1 MRKES
6 FFRMSRPDAVAFLE
20 RARVVHV
27 ATTNAAGDPIF
38 RALDVAVLGD
48 RLVFHGAPAGEK
60 MDALGRMA
68 VLSAEEV
75 VASIPSYFIDPQ
87 RACPATTLY
96 RSVQVHGTLDEIT
109 DNAEKARALEALM
122 HKNQPDG
129 GYTPIR
135 HDDPMYAKT
144 IAGLLVVSVSLERID
159 GKAKLAQNRT
169 PDEQRRIAAALW
181 KRGFHDRAGSSPG
194 DAEAAFAIVHANPHT
209 PLPDFLRAPHG
220 LRLDLGAG
228 KRDAEACADL
238 LEGEYWNDR
247 FTRDEIVRS
256 HLASPAWVV
265 ARDKDRVVASARA
278 ISDGVKYAWIYDVVV
293 SPDWRGRQVG
303 DAVVRLLLDH
313 PAVRHARFVRLGT
326 KDAMPFYAKMGF
338 ISRDSLPPRPYESTE
353 MVLVR

>member
-6 FFRMSRPDAVAFLE
+6 FFRMSRSDAIALLE

-27 ATTNAAGDPIF
+27 ATTNAFGDPIF
-38 RALDVAVLGD
+38 RALDVAVMDD

-60 MDALGRMA
+60 MDALGRIA
-68 VLSAEEV
+68 VVSAEEV
-75 VASIPSYFIDPQ
+75 VASIPSYFIDPA

-109 DNAEKARALEALM
+109 NNAEKARALEALL
-122 HKNQPDG
+122 HKNQPEG

-135 HDDPMYAKT
+135 HDDAMYAKA
-144 IAGLLVVSVSLERID
+144 IAGLLVVSVSLERLD

-169 PDEQRRIAAALW
+169 PDEQRRIASALW
-181 KRGFHDRAGSSPG
+181 KRG
-194 DAEAAFAIVHANPHT
+194 DATAAFAVVHANPHT
-209 PLPDFLRAPHG
+209 PLPDFLHAPHG
-220 LRLDLGAG
+220 LHLDLGAG

-256 HLASPAWVV
+256 HLASNAWIV
-265 ARDKDRVVASARA
+265 ARDKDRIVASARA
-278 ISDGVKYAWIYDVVV
+278 LSDSTKYAWIYDVVV
-293 SPDWRGRQVG
+293 SPDWRGRAVG
-303 DAVVRLLLDH
+303 DAVVRLLLEH
-313 PAVRHARFVRLGT
+313 PAVRHAKFVRLGT
-326 KDAMPFYAKMGF
+326 RDAMPFYEKMGF
-338 ISRDSLPPRPYESTE
+338 IPRDSLPPRPYSSTE

>member
-6 FFRMSRPDAVAFLE
+6 FFRMSRPDAVALLE

-27 ATTNAAGDPIF
+27 ATTNAFGDPIF
-38 RALDVAVLGD
+38 RALDVAVSGD

-68 VLSAEEV
+68 VVSAEEV

-109 DNAEKARALEALM
+109 DPEEKARALEALL
-122 HKNQPDG
+122 HKNQPEG
-129 GYTPIR
+129 GYVPIR
-135 HDDPMYAKT
+135 HEDPLYAKT

-159 GKAKLAQNRT
+159 GKAKLGQNRT
-169 PDEQRRIAAALW
+169 PEEQRRLASALW
-181 KRGFHDRAGSSPG
+181 KRG
-194 DAEAAFAIVHANPHT
+194 DAEAAFAVVHANPHT

-228 KRDAEACADL
+228 TRDAEACADL
-238 LEGEYWNDR
+238 SEGEYWNDR
-247 FTRDEIVRS
+247 FTRDEIVRA
-256 HLASPAWVV
+256 HLTSNAWIV
-265 ARDKDRVVASARA
+265 ARDREGRIVASARA
-278 ISDGVKYAWIYDVVV
+278 ISDSVKYAWIYDVIV
-293 SPDWRGRQVG
+293 SPDWRGRAVG

-326 KDAMPFYAKMGF
+326 RDAMPFYAKMGF
-338 ISRDSLPPRPYESTE
+338 IPRDSLPPRPYTSTE
-353 MVLVR
+353 MVLIR